1 MENMQRRTFPTTV
14 KSAPTEAELDR
25 MLFELVKDMLGA
37 NATEADPEP
46 AVPTDAELRRK
57 AVELGIT
64 PPPTYLDEVRAESRD
79 LMLAC
84 LRGADEQAGGR

>member
-1 MENMQRRTFPTTV
+1 
-14 KSAPTEAELDR
+14 

-46 AVPTDAELRRK
+46 AVPTEAELRQK
-57 AVELGIT
+57 AAGLGIAL
-64 PPPTYLDEVRAESRD
+64 PPTYLDKVRAESRD

-84 LRGADEQAGGR
+84 LRAADEQAGDR